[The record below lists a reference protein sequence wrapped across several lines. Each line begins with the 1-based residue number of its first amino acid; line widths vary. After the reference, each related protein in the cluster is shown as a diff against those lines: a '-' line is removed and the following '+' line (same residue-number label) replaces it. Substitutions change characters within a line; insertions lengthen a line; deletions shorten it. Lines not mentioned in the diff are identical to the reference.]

1 MIKGIKWVSAFA
13 LCIFTLS
20 IGVSLLMGATAYP
33 VPNDV
38 VDTTSTTTW
47 DTTEP
52 WTWTWTWETTTEYT
66 IYPQP
71 PVMFDYTI
79 IILLLVLLGLFFAWF
94 MLF

>member
-1 MIKGIKWVSAFA
+1 MFKGIKWVSALA

-33 VPNDV
+33 IPNDV
-38 VDTTSTTTW
+38 VESTSTTTW

-52 WTWTWTWETTTEYT
+52 WTWAWETSTWYT
-66 IYPQP
+66 VLP
-71 PVMFDYTI
+71 PGPAPVDYTLI
-79 IILLLVLLGLFFAWF
+79 IILIVLLLSLFFAWF